1 MYLTQQEIL
10 NSLQGRCV
18 AWAENHVRVQKEKYS
33 NEDIFSAIIEPKEIT
48 FYCGESQGFFK
59 YDESE
64 QKWEHDRGNLC
75 HSSMCHEMV
84 NQLAKKFLQ
93 DENTEY
99 CKPQTLRYKVS
110 EFMMSDPNLCVF
122 RGEKYFEVEDALVDF
137 IQNLKYGR

>member
-1 MYLTQQEIL
+1 MVLNTQEIL
-10 NSLQGRCV
+10 NSIQGK
-18 AWAENHVRVQKEKYS
+18 ALSWAENHVKVQKERYG
-33 NEDIFSAIIEPKEIT
+33 NEGIFEAIIEPQEIT

-59 YDESE
+59 YDESK
-64 QKWEHDRGNLC
+64 QKWEHDRGALY
-75 HSSMCHEMV
+75 HSSVCREIV

-110 EFMMSDPNLCVF
+110 EFIMSDPNLCMF